1 MDTRKC
7 GAHLTL
13 HLHKQCIHISDMAYI
28 LNNSVDCDTYFSNCV
43 GKSSEGQLFL
53 LYTGQVGA
61 A

>member
-1 MDTRKC
+1 M
-7 GAHLTL
+7 L
-13 HLHKQCIHISDMAYI
+13 HLHKQCIQISAMAYN

-53 LYTGQVGA
+53 LYTGQLGA